1 MSHPQKARSSR
12 PHTPPLQIIEP
23 SELPPR
29 SERLPAILGGTPAF
43 EEPLHVG
50 RPNVGDRDRLR
61 QRIDAMLDS
70 RWFSN
75 GGPLVREFEERIARE
90 LGVKHCL
97 ATCNGTTALMLAIRG
112 LDLKGEVIVPSF
124 TFVATAHALQ
134 WQQTRPVFCDILPET
149 HNLDPADVER
159 CITPQ
164 TTGIIGVHLWGR
176 PCATAELA
184 DIARRHGLK
193 LLFDASHAF
202 ACTSGGCMI
211 GSFGDAEVF
220 SFHAT
225 KFLNAFEGGAVV
237 TNNDELA
244 EKLRLMRNFGFTGY
258 DTVEYLGMNAKMTEV
273 CAAMGLTGLE
283 SLEHFIVVNRRNHA
297 GYRTQL
303 ADLPGLR
310 VLPPSDTERSNYQ
323 YVILDIDPAEC
334 PLDRDALLRVLH
346 ADRILARRYFFPGCH
361 RMEPYRT
368 FAPDCSLPVTEAVS
382 ARVLALPTGTAVDHH
397 AIEAVA
403 SVIRAALRAAEPIR
417 RMLGDST
424 AITPQLP
431 RGSRPPA
438 DPACRRPAEH

>member
-1 MSHPQKARSSR
+1 MAIPQKSR
-12 PHTPPLQIIEP
+12 TSKERRTVLPLQIISP
-23 SELPPR
+23 SEAPSIEDR
-29 SERLPAILGGTPAF
+29 RPAILGGEVAF
-43 EEPLHVG
+43 DEALHVG
-50 RPNVGDRDRLR
+50 KPNVGDRARLQER
-61 QRIDAMLDS
+61 FDAMLDA

-75 GGPLVREFEERIARE
+75 GGPLVQEFEERIARH

-134 WQQTRPVFCDILPET
+134 WQQTKPVFCDIDPLT

-159 CITPQ
+159 RITPA

-176 PCATAELA
+176 PCDTTALE
-184 DIARRHGLK
+184 DIAQRHGLK
-193 LLFDASHAF
+193 LLLDASHAF
-202 ACTSGGCMI
+202 SCTSGGRMI

-225 KFLNAFEGGAVV
+225 KFLNTFEGGAVV
-237 TNNDELA
+237 TNNDEVA
-244 EKLRLMRNFGFTGY
+244 SKLRLMRNFGFTGY

-283 SLEHFIVVNRRNHA
+283 SLEQFIAVNRRNHA

-310 VLPPSDTERSNYQ
+310 VLPFDESERSNFQ
-323 YVILDIDPAEC
+323 YVILEIDPAEC
-334 PLDRDALLRVLH
+334 PLNRDELLRVLH
-346 ADRILARRYFFPGCH
+346 ADQILARRYFYPGCH

-368 FAPDCSLPVTEAVS
+368 LSPDCALPVTERIS
-382 ARVLALPTGTAVDHH
+382 ERVLALPTGTAVGHREVELVS
-397 AIEAVA
+397 A
-403 SVIRAALRAAEPIR
+403 VIRSALREAPAVKAAL
-417 RMLGDST
+417 GV
-424 AITPQLP
+424 
-431 RGSRPPA
+431 
-438 DPACRRPAEH
+438 

>member
-1 MSHPQKARSSR
+1 MPIPHKSRGAKAL
-12 PHTPPLQIIEP
+12 TPPLQVIEVH
-23 SELPPR
+23 EALAAG
-29 SERLPAILGGTPAF
+29 ERLPAILGGTPAF

-50 RPNVGDRDRLR
+50 RPNVGDRERL
-61 QRIDAMLDS
+61 QERIDAMLDA

-75 GGPLVREFEERIARE
+75 GGPLVQEFEERIARH

-112 LDLKGEVIVPSF
+112 LDMKGEVIVPSF

-134 WQQTRPVFCDILPET
+134 WQQTRPVFCDIDPAT

-159 CITPQ
+159 RITPE

-176 PCATAELA
+176 PCDTAALE
-184 DIARRHGLK
+184 DIARRHSLK

-202 ACTSGGCMI
+202 ACTSRGRKI

-225 KFLNAFEGGAVV
+225 KFLNSFEGGAVV
-237 TNNDELA
+237 TNNDEVA

-283 SLEHFIVVNRRNHA
+283 SIDQFIAVNRRNHA

-310 VLPPSDTERSNYQ
+310 VLPFDEAESGNYQ
-323 YVILDIDPAEC
+323 YVILEIDPAVC
-334 PLDRDALLRVLH
+334 PLTRDELLRVLH
-346 ADRILARRYFFPGCH
+346 ADRILARRYFHPGCH

-368 FAPDCSLPVTEAVS
+368 LSPGCVLPHTEAIS
-382 ARVLALPTGTAVDHH
+382 ERVLALPTGTAVGHGDV
-397 AIEAVA
+397 ELV
-403 SVIRAALRAAEPIR
+403 STVIRSALRAAEPIR
-417 RMLGDST
+417 RMLGK
-424 AITPQLP
+424 
-431 RGSRPPA
+431 
-438 DPACRRPAEH
+438 